1 MARAIREQL
10 HQQIDVLPD
19 EVVQVIADF
28 ASFVAARRQIVP
40 VIMDW
45 SSDEWQTFALEQF
58 LREDDPVEY
67 TLKDAQEV
75 YHP

>member
-1 MARAIREQL
+1 MATAIREQL
-10 HQQIDVLPD
+10 HKQIDTLPD
-19 EVVQVIADF
+19 EMVQVIADF
-28 ASFVAARRQIVP
+28 ASFIMTRRQIASTVT
-40 VIMDW
+40 DW
-45 SSDEWQTFALEQF
+45 ENLEWQTFALDQF

>member
-1 MARAIREQL
+1 MATAVREQL
-10 HQQIDVLPD
+10 HQQIDTLPD

-28 ASFVAARRQIVP
+28 ASFVMTRRQIASTVT
-40 VIMDW
+40 DW
-45 SSDEWQTFALEQF
+45 ENLEWQTFALDRF
-58 LREDDPVEY
+58 FREDDPVVY

>member
-1 MARAIREQL
+1 MASAVREQL
-10 HQQIDVLPD
+10 HQQIDTLPD
-19 EVVQVIADF
+19 EMVQVIADF
-28 ASFVAARRQIVP
+28 ASFIMTRRQIAPTVT
-40 VIMDW
+40 DW
-45 SSDEWQTFALEQF
+45 ENLEWQTFALDQF